1 MTEAA
6 ADINADRPD
15 RLDSTYSAF
24 HDARCPVAWWDK
36 GGYWF
41 VAGYDAVVAAAGDDE
56 TFSSRHDIPSGSSAY
71 LGVMVPPT
79 PIGANPVEV
88 DPPDHTA
95 SRRLFAGRLKPGAV
109 RQFEPAVRQI
119 VTWCIDRRIASGRI
133 DLFHDLAKLVPA
145 ITTLVLLG
153 LPAEDAEVIADAV
166 HVRGEERFAL
176 SPVWTHTVALVI
188 ETMISRRRE
197 PREDIISD
205 LVATRPDG
213 SRVPEKTVLAIC
225 LTMIIGGMS
234 TTAKGALGGLW
245 HIGSVPAHR
254 DQILADPDSL
264 GPAVEEFLRFFSPVP
279 LLARTASA
287 DTRLGPASIAQHE
300 RVVLGWG
307 AANRDPAV
315 FECPNEIDISRH
327 PNRHVAMG
335 HGAHF
340 CVGASLG
347 RLELSLI
354 IGEALRRMP
363 DFRLDDN
370 LVLAHHLTVRPQPLP
385 ATFTPGEPEGRP
397 DAFRLN
403 EATLTP

>member
-1 MTEAA
+1 VSEATT
-6 ADINADRPD
+6 DINADRPD
-15 RLDSTYSAF
+15 RLDSTYRAF
-24 HDARCPVAWWDK
+24 HEARCPVAWWDK

-41 VAGYDAVVAAAGDDE
+41 VAGYDAVVTAAGDNH

-79 PIGANPVEV
+79 PISANPVEV
-88 DPPDHTA
+88 DPPDHA
-95 SRRLFAGRLKPGAV
+95 LNRRLFAGRLNPAAV
-109 RQFEPAVRQI
+109 RRLEPTVREI
-119 VTWCIDRRIASGRI
+119 VTWCIDRRIADGRI

-145 ITTLVLLG
+145 LTTMVLLG
-153 LPAEDAEVIADAV
+153 LPVEDAELIADAV
-166 HVRGEERFAL
+166 HLRGEERFAL
-176 SPVWTHTVALVI
+176 SPVWTHTVAQII
-188 ETMISRRRE
+188 EAMIDRRRE

-205 LVATRPDG
+205 LVAMRPDG

-245 HIGSVPAHR
+245 HVGSVPATR
-254 DQILADPDSL
+254 SQLLADPDSL
-264 GPAVEEFLRFFSPVP
+264 GSAVEEFLRFFSPVP
-279 LLARTASA
+279 LLARTASE
-287 DTRLGPASIAQHE
+287 DTQLGPASIAQHE

-315 FECPNEIDISRH
+315 FDCPNEIDISRQ

-347 RLELSLI
+347 RLEMNLI
-354 IGEALRRMP
+354 IGEVMRRMP

-385 ATFTPGEPEGRP
+385 ATFTAGEPEGRL
-397 DAFRLN
+397 DTFLLN
-403 EATLTP
+403 QTSLTP